1 MLSSRMPAASSS
13 QLFSQLGA
21 VGEVCYNAPKESAPV
36 TPMLFSYH
44 IYILLAAMLVA
55 FLVTFLTAIPVIA
68 FLRAK
73 KLGQTIREDGPDRHL
88 GKAGTPTMGGV
99 VILFGTVAGT
109 VASWYFF
116 PKQFWFSVLVLALMT
131 AVAGIGAIDDWGKIK
146 RGRGDGLKAR
156 QKLALQFLA
165 AGLFMLGL
173 WWLDVPTTVSIP
185 FTDITFNL
193 GWWFWPV
200 AVLYIALM
208 SNAVNLTDGLDGL
221 AAGSSTAAAF
231 ALAGLAWVFQ
241 EPSALLRGP
250 AVATFLACLG
260 AACLAFL
267 WYNQHPAKVFMG
279 DTGSLAIGAALAGAA
294 LIIKQEVL
302 FLGIGLIFLI
312 ETGSVILQVIYFQA
326 TKRLSGTGKRIFR
339 MTPFHHHLELGGW
352 TETQIVTR
360 AWLLAIVLAG
370 AAFWL
375 YRQYG

>member
-1 MLSSRMPAASSS
+1 MFNLDT
-13 QLFSQLGA
+13 
-21 VGEVCYNAPKESAPV
+21 N
-36 TPMLFSYH
+36 
-44 IYILLAAMLVA
+44 ILIVAMLLA

-68 FLRAK
+68 LLRRK

-99 VILFGTVAGT
+99 VILFGAAAGT
-109 VASWYFF
+109 IASWHFF
-116 PKQFWFSVLVLALMT
+116 PKQFWFSVLLLALMT

-165 AGLFMLGL
+165 ASLFVLGL
-173 WWLDVPTTVSIP
+173 WWMDNGATIGVP
-185 FTDITFNL
+185 FTHLTWRL
-193 GWWFWPV
+193 GWWYYPL
-200 AVLYIALM
+200 AVLYVALM
-208 SNAVNLTDGLDGL
+208 SNAINLTDGLDGL
-221 AAGSSTAAAF
+221 AAGTTTASAF
-231 ALAGLAWVFQ
+231 AMAGLAWYVQ
-241 EPSALLRGP
+241 QGQAMQMGH

-294 LIIKQEVL
+294 LIIKQEIL

-312 ETGSVILQVIYFQA
+312 ETGSVILQVLYFKL
-326 TKRLSGTGKRIFR
+326 TKRLYGEGRRIFR

-352 TETQIVTR
+352 TEPQIVTR
-360 AWLLAIVLAG
+360 AWLFAIVLAAG
-370 AAFWL
+370 AFWL
-375 YRQYG
+375 FRHCAR